1 MAELGLTVYDV
12 IGLVLILV
20 FMFVGLSRGFMQE
33 LFKLIKWVLSLVGA
47 KILSFFVADYAYEF
61 FKIDAKLTDKL
72 TELVSNLS
80 FTSIE
85 ATRKGLSEGLE
96 ELPFVGGL
104 LNKGLSEE
112 WGITDIL
119 QKASADMQSQLV
131 SFLKDSIT
139 PIVMQVL
146 EVASFVALF
155 IVIAIIL
162 NIIFSSV
169 HKLFHK
175 SKALGALDNLLGGVL
190 GLIKGALLFLILYS
204 VLFLI
209 FTAVSPT
216 NLEVLQSGIFY
227 EVFVGVGE
235 YLLK

>member
-162 NIIFSSV
+162 NIIWPKPEEIRV
-169 HKLFHK
+169 HRARQTMPLPWANTEDCSLKR
-175 SKALGALDNLLGGVL
+175 
-190 GLIKGALLFLILYS
+190 
-204 VLFLI
+204 
-209 FTAVSPT
+209 
-216 NLEVLQSGIFY
+216 QS
-227 EVFVGVGE
+227 
-235 YLLK
+235 

>member
-216 NLEVLQSGIFY
+216 NLEVLQSGKFY
-227 EVFVGVGE
+227 ELFVGVGE
-235 YLLK
+235 YLPK